1 VYRGLGEDEL
11 TRRILRA
18 DERLAELG
26 VTFPVDH
33 GKGDSDRVLPVD

>member
-18 DERLAELG
+18 DGRLAELG
-26 VTFPVDH
+26 VTFPAGD
-33 GKGDSDRVLPVD
+33 GKGDSDRLLPVD